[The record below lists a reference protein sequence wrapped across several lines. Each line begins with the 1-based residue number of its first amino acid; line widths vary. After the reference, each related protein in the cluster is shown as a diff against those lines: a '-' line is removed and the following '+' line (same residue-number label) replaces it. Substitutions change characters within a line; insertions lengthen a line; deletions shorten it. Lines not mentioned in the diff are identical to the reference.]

1 MLEVKLTSMKEEVQ
15 AVEAEKLNNLIFHH
29 FPSTHILEQF
39 GPRVSYKISAFE
51 VTSLAQTFEI
61 LEQGMLH
68 QPPMIVVA
76 SLMFMCST

>member
-61 LEQGMLH
+61 LEQGRLLRSFHTMMLRAIKL
-68 QPPMIVVA
+68 Q
-76 SLMFMCST
+76 